1 MTRVTTVALWKGGS
15 GKTATVK
22 NLAAALAWS
31 GKRVL
36 VVDLDPQAD
45 ASKGLGVIPSEVP
58 VTLWHLLEDGDIPV
72 ANAIYE
78 NDFGYGHFENMRP
91 IHVLPSEKRMT
102 DKIRGFNARQ
112 TGLIKDILSEV
123 KENYD
128 NIIFDT
134 PPSDNLI
141 TVNAFIASDDVI
153 FPVQAEQEALDGL
166 DSIVESIEQIKKGLN
181 PDLKI
186 AGILPVMVKRVSS
199 NSMDIVRLMN
209 EKYPGL
215 VFDDWI
221 PETAAFGESSRVRR
235 PLIFTEPR
243 SEAAQK
249 YIKIAGRFM

>member
-31 GKRVL
+31 GRRVL

-45 ASKGLGVIPSEVP
+45 ASKGLGVIPDEVP
-58 VTLWHLLEDGDIPV
+58 NTLWHLLEKGDVPV
-72 ANAIYE
+72 RDAIYE
-78 NDFGYGHFENMRP
+78 NSFGLEQYPNMIP
-91 IHVLPSEKRMT
+91 VHILPSEKRMT

-112 TGLIKDILSEV
+112 TGIIKDILSEV
-123 KENYD
+123 KDDYD
-128 NIIFDT
+128 NILIDT
-134 PPSDNLI
+134 PPSDSLI

-153 FPVQAEQEALDGL
+153 LPVQAEQEALDGL
-166 DSIVESIEQIKKGLN
+166 DSIIESIGQIKRGLN
-181 PDLKI
+181 PDLQI

-199 NSMDIVRLMN
+199 NSMDMVRRIN

-215 VFDDWI
+215 VVEDWI
-221 PETAAFGESSRVRR
+221 PETALFGESTRLRR
-235 PLIFTEPR
+235 PLIFTEPS

-249 YIKIAGRFM
+249 YIKVAGRIM